1 MLNPEPDYVI
11 NGAWMPNIVFD
22 KKLGINRD
30 LLLKTFQ
37 SENIDARVFFW
48 PLSSLAMF
56 ETVKTNE
63 NSWDISNRSINLP
76 SFHDL
81 HNQQID
87 RITSLIIELLD
98 ECK

>member
-1 MLNPEPDYVI
+1 
-11 NGAWMPNIVFD
+11 
-22 KKLGINRD
+22 
-30 LLLKTFQ
+30 
-37 SENIDARVFFW
+37 
-48 PLSSLAMF
+48 MF

-63 NSWDISNRSINLP
+63 NSLDISNRSINLP

-81 HNQQID
+81 NNQQID